1 MKNLLLTLNL
11 LFLFNSYVFSD
22 EIQFDTLKTQY
33 EAQKQKKDYR
43 GMILTMMKLRQTSV
57 ELPESMLYD
66 EAEAYYKTDQSAY
79 AYILLNQYIEKFGKD
94 GKYYSEALVLLKQ
107 TEIHYNKYMPKQ
119 ITALQARTVMDEETG
134 LMWQD
139 DISVKEVKM
148 SWSGAK
154 RYCTTLAIA
163 SYDDWRLPD
172 YDELLSIVDYSRT
185 KPAIKNI
192 FINTAFS
199 GYWSSNSDASSS
211 AKAWYVLFSSGST
224 YSYRKFDLNYV
235 RCVRS
240 NNAWSRR

>member
-79 AYILLNQYIEKFGKD
+79 AYILLNQYIEKVGKD
-94 GKYYSEALVLLKQ
+94 GKYYSKALILLKK
-107 TEIHYNKYMPKQ
+107 TEIHYNKYIP
-119 ITALQARTVMDEETG
+119 TELTLLQTRTVSDNETG

-139 DISVKEVKM
+139 DLSAKEVKL
-148 SWSGAK
+148 SWNGAK
-154 RYCTTLAIA
+154 KYCIA
-163 SYDDWRLPD
+163 LTNSNYSDWRLPD
-172 YDELLSIVDYSRT
+172 YNELLGIVDYSRT

-199 GYWSSNSDASSS
+199 GYWSSNSDVSSS
-211 AKAWYVLFSSGST
+211 TKAWYVLFSSGDT
-224 YSYRKFDLNYV
+224 YSYHKSDLNHV

-240 NNAWSRR
+240 DNAWSNR